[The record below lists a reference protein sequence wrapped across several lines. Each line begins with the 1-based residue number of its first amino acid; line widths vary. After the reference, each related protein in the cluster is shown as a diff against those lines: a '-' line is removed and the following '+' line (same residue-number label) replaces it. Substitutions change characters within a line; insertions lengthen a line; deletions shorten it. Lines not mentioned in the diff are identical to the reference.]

1 MTVTT
6 RAHTPYAA
14 DRRPP
19 GIVQIAFAPGGRY
32 AFVINKRRHATII
45 DRMDRVVHTVDLAG
59 ARQVRFTSTM
69 AFVRQT
75 TTATVMML
83 PLDQLAAEPGKLP
96 VLGFPGGSNSP
107 ASEEWPSSAA
117 SIESVAGDRA
127 VLVANAGDREIY
139 YYQEGL
145 AVPMGSFSNYKR
157 QPRAVTVVRRDLRES
172 APGVY
177 QTNASLGVRGAT
189 DLVFR
194 PTSRVLPLL
203 PVRGRT
209 ASAQARQPP
218 RVAPASLFDAVP
230 AGRPVS
236 LSFIVTDA
244 ATGAPVDDLTDL
256 TALVATPAWQIRLV
270 AQPLGEGRYG
280 VTLAVPLPGATR
292 WSSAARMPA
301 SIISRRPGSTSW
313 HRSDDPI
320 ALIGARLSTL
330 EQLSIQS
337 FLDHGHAF
345 HLYVYQDLDDPPPGT
360 VLKDA
365 NEILPASEIFQYPDR
380 KSVAAFANIFRY
392 KLLLER
398 GGWWADTDMV
408 CLRPL
413 ELSDAHVFVSET
425 IALRG
430 AAGPQTVVGNC
441 LIKAP
446 AGSPAM
452 QLALRTSLARDR
464 ATLRW
469 GEIGPRLVGEVD
481 ALDCCASSCRRRH
494 SARSATVRGAS

>member
-1 MTVTT
+1 VT
-6 RAHTPYAA
+6 
-14 DRRPP
+14 
-19 GIVQIAFAPGGRY
+19 IQ
-32 AFVINKRRHATII
+32 
-45 DRMDRVVHTVDLAG
+45 
-59 ARQVRFTSTM
+59 
-69 AFVRQT
+69 
-75 TTATVMML
+75 
-83 PLDQLAAEPGKLP
+83 
-96 VLGFPGGSNSP
+96 
-107 ASEEWPSSAA
+107 
-117 SIESVAGDRA
+117 
-127 VLVANAGDREIY
+127 
-139 YYQEGL
+139 
-145 AVPMGSFSNYKR
+145 
-157 QPRAVTVVRRDLRES
+157 
-172 APGVY
+172 
-177 QTNASLGVRGAT
+177 SL
-189 DLVFR
+189 
-194 PTSRVLPLL
+194 
-203 PVRGRT
+203 
-209 ASAQARQPP
+209 
-218 RVAPASLFDAVP
+218 
-230 AGRPVS
+230 
-236 LSFIVTDA
+236 
-244 ATGAPVDDLTDL
+244 
-256 TALVATPAWQIRLV
+256 W
-270 AQPLGEGRYG
+270 
-280 VTLAVPLPGATR
+280 
-292 WSSAARMPA
+292 
-301 SIISRRPGSTSW
+301 
-313 HRSDDPI
+313 
-320 ALIGARLSTL
+320 IGARLSTL

-469 GEIGPRLVGEVD
+469 GEIGPRLVGEVVETLGLQRFVRPPAEFCPIGYGAWRELIAAQPPSLPPEAYAVHFWNEMWRLADQDKD
-481 ALDCCASSCRRRH
+481 ADYPAGSLFERLKGRHLRRTDTARPAASADGDGSRVDTRR
-494 SARSATVRGAS
+494 